1 MHGGP
6 LGSALRPRGP
16 AVQARRLSGHLWRRY
31 SMRWFRCLR
40 PSRCAIDPAGA
51 GVHEDVRRE
60 WSALLAHAAT
70 AADDQEQESPPPA
83 IQSLSQSFIL

>member
-1 MHGGP
+1 MRGGP
-6 LGSALRPRGP
+6 LGSALRPRGLAP
-16 AVQARRLSGHLWRRY
+16 LWSSLHSGGAIQSVGLI
-31 SMRWFRCLR
+31 RCLW

-83 IQSLSQSFIL
+83 IQSLSQSII